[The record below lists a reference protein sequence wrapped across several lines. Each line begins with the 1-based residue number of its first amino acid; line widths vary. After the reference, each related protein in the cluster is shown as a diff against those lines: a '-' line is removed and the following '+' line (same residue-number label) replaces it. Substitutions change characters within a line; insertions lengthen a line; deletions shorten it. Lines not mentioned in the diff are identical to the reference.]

1 MGMRFL
7 DLILAA
13 LLGFATTSL
22 PAIAQTQGGSP
33 SFSGTWNVSATGP
46 KFRSGPYSFQQ
57 LEHSV
62 IGANPAGGQMHG
74 QLTSP
79 STVEGTWIAPTGATG
94 WFNMQI
100 APDGKSF
107 SGQYGSR
114 DRKAT
119 GTLAGHLR
127 PASK

>member
-13 LLGFATTSL
+13 LLGFATTSM
-22 PAIAQTQGGSP
+22 PAIAQKQGGSP

-46 KFRSGPYSFQQ
+46 KFRTGTYSFQQ

-79 STVEGTWIAPTGATG
+79 STVEGTWIGPAGATG
-94 WFNMQI
+94 WFNMRL

-107 SGQYGSR
+107 SGHYGNG

-119 GTLAGHLR
+119 GTLVGHLR